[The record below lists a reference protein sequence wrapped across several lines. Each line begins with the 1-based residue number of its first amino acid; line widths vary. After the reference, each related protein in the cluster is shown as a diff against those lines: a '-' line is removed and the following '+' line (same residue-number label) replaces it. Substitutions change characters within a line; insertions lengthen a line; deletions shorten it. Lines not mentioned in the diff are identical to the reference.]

1 MHFFKL
7 HIFKNACFFSR
18 VDDREASSLLLII
31 PLNEKREMEEN
42 RLKINGFFSISA
54 FFVAT
59 QFFFT
64 LSFMNILLAIIL
76 VVVYLLFIQ
85 DAYRSHLLRYIGIDL
100 LIAGSINSLTILIRF
115 KNTFHKSF
123 DLKRFEKVELNLH
136 TTCFC
141 KISYLNFAFV
151 TKHMRAKLLQQR
163 HLSLEV
169 IQMTRNTF
177 FLLALF

>member
-1 MHFFKL
+1 
-7 HIFKNACFFSR
+7 
-18 VDDREASSLLLII
+18 
-31 PLNEKREMEEN
+31 MEEN

-115 KNTFHKSF
+115 KNTFHKS
-123 DLKRFEKVELNLH
+123 LWFEKVELNLH

-141 KISYLNFAFV
+141 KISSLNFAFV

-169 IQMTRNTF
+169 IQMTSDTF
-177 FLLALF
+177 FLLALFWTLGPRPPCDILTFLLQK

>member
-1 MHFFKL
+1 
-7 HIFKNACFFSR
+7 
-18 VDDREASSLLLII
+18 
-31 PLNEKREMEEN
+31 MEEN

-115 KNTFHKSF
+115 KNTFHKS
-123 DLKRFEKVELNLH
+123 LWFEKVELNLH

-141 KISYLNFAFV
+141 KISSSNFAFV
-151 TKHMRAKLLQQR
+151 TKHMRAKLLQVATAPFVPR
-163 HLSLEV
+163 GHSNDKWHFLFV
-169 IQMTRNTF
+169 GTF
-177 FLLALF
+177 LNPRARPPCDILTFLLQK